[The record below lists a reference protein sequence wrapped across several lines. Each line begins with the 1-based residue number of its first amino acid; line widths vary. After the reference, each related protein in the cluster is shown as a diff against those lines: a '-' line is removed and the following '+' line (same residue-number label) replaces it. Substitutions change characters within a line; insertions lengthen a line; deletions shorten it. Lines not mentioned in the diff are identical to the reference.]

1 MKGSNINIVIK
12 KKLVFLLFSIIF
24 CLVGLIGRVFYIQYF
39 QAEFLQSLAY
49 AQQTRDRLIK
59 PNRGTIY
66 DRNMVGIA
74 MTETVAS
81 VSVIHRQIQEP
92 ERVAQALS
100 ETLDLD
106 YDYVYEKIGRRVAL
120 ERIKTRVDRDV
131 ANQIAQMNLAGV
143 VIDEDIRRI
152 YPFSTLAS
160 HVLGFVGRDN
170 QGIIGLE
177 AKFDTF
183 LSGESGR
190 ILTETDVIGREVPT
204 GQRVRIPPVDGYSLV
219 TTIDTVVQ
227 LYAEQILDKA
237 VEFKGAQRGAIIVMN
252 PQTGEIYA
260 MANKPDFDLNNPFS
274 INTDALRLEWNT
286 FSSEEQNKYLNQMW
300 RNFSINDTYEPGST
314 FKIITSAAGF
324 EDGIITPES
333 MFSCTGAHMVGDR
346 MIRCWRYPRAHGSV
360 TFREGVQNSCNPV
373 FMVIAERL
381 GAERFFDYL
390 LKFGLTEKTGVDLPG
405 EAVAIMHS
413 LDNVGPVELATMSF
427 GQSFQITP
435 LQLMRS
441 TAATVNG
448 GYLITPHFVKK
459 AIDNDGNIIE
469 VFEHPRSEQ
478 IISYETSA
486 LMAEILE
493 EVVYLGTGHRTY
505 VPGFRI
511 GGKTATS
518 EKLPRGNRKYISS
531 FLTFAPAEN
540 PTVMTLMLIDEPQGV
555 YYGGAVV
562 GPFMRELLM
571 NILPYLGVEPM
582 YYPEELE
589 MPWVKDAETPDLA
602 GMTVNEAS
610 RAVRDAGLRPEVLG
624 DGENVREQFPRP
636 GSAVNAGSRVK
647 IYTDF

>member
-1 MKGSNINIVIK
+1 MKNSNVNIVIK
-12 KKLVFLLFSIIF
+12 KKLVFLLFSVIF
-24 CLVGLIGRVFYIQYF
+24 ILVGLMGRVFYIQYF

-74 MTETVAS
+74 VTETVAS

-92 ERVAQALS
+92 ERVAQVLS
-100 ETLDLD
+100 EKLDLD
-106 YDYVYEKIGRRVAL
+106 YDYVFEKIGRRVAL
-120 ERIKTRVDRDV
+120 ERIQTKVDRDV

-177 AKFDTF
+177 AKFDSY

-274 INTDALRLEWNT
+274 INNDALRLEWNT
-286 FSSEEQNKYLNQMW
+286 FSPEEQNKHLNQMW

-373 FMVIAERL
+373 FMIIAERL
-381 GAERFFDYL
+381 GAERFYEYL
-390 LKFGLTEKTGVDLPG
+390 YKFGLTQKTGVDIPG
-405 EAVAIMHS
+405 EAVAIMHN

-435 LQLMRS
+435 MQLMRS
-441 TAATVNG
+441 TAAAVNG
-448 GYLITPHFVKK
+448 GYLVTPHFVKK
-459 AIDNDGNIIE
+459 AIDNDGNIVE

-531 FLTFAPAEN
+531 FLTFAPADN
-540 PTVMTLMLIDEPQGV
+540 PTVMALILIDEPQGV

-582 YYPEELE
+582 YYPEEMEL
-589 MPWVKDAETPDLA
+589 PWVRDTEIPDLA
-602 GMTVNEAS
+602 GLTINEAS
-610 RAVRDAGLRPEVLG
+610 KLIRDAGLRPEILG
-624 DGENVREQFPRP
+624 EGENVREQFPRP
-636 GSAVNAGSRVK
+636 GSAVNAGSRVR

>member
-1 MKGSNINIVIK
+1 MKNSNININAK
-12 KKLVFLLFSIIF
+12 KKLVFLLFAILFALS
-24 CLVGLIGRVFYIQYF
+24 GLAGRIFYIQYF

-74 MTETVAS
+74 LTETVAS
-81 VSVIHRQIQEP
+81 VSVIHRQIREP
-92 ERVAQALS
+92 ERVAQVLS
-100 ETLDLD
+100 QMLELD
-106 YDYVYEKIGRRVAL
+106 YDYVYEKVNRRVAL
-120 ERIKTRVDRDV
+120 ERIKTKVDRDI
-131 ANQIAQMNLAGV
+131 AEQIAQMELAGV

-160 HVLGFVGRDN
+160 QVIGFVGRDN
-170 QGIIGLE
+170 QGIVGLE
-177 AKFDTF
+177 ARFESF
-183 LSGESGR
+183 LGGESGR
-190 ILTETDVIGREVPT
+190 ILTETDVIGREPP
-204 GQRVRIPPVDGYSLV
+204 GRQRVRIPPVDGYNLV
-219 TTIDTVVQ
+219 TTIDTLVQ
-227 LYAEQILDKA
+227 QYAEQILDKA

-252 PQTGEIYA
+252 PQNGQIYA

-274 INTDALRLEWNT
+274 INDDALRLEWDT
-286 FSSEEQNKYLNQMW
+286 FSSDEQNRLLNQMW

-324 EDGIITPES
+324 EEGIITSES
-333 MFSCTGAHMVGDR
+333 RFVCTGAHMVGDR
-346 MIRCWRYPRAHGSV
+346 MIRCWRYPRSHGSV

-373 FMVIAERL
+373 FMVIAERM
-381 GAERFFDYL
+381 GAERFFEYL
-390 LKFGLTEKTGVDLPG
+390 DKFGLRSKTGVDLPG

-448 GYLITPHFVKK
+448 GYLVTPHFVKK

-478 IISYETSA
+478 IVSYETSA
-486 LMAEILE
+486 MMAEILE
-493 EVVYLGTGHRTY
+493 QVVYLGTGHRTY
-505 VPGFRI
+505 VPGYRI

-540 PTVMTLMLIDEPQGV
+540 PTVMVLMLIDEPQGV

-582 YYPEELE
+582 YYPEEMELT
-589 MPWVKDAETPDLA
+589 WVKDAAVPDLS
-602 GMTVNEAS
+602 GMTVLEAT
-610 RAVRDAGLRPEVLG
+610 RAIRDVGLRPEILG
-624 DGENVREQFPRP
+624 EGENVREQFPRV

>member
-1 MKGSNINIVIK
+1 MKNPNINIAIK
-12 KKLVFLLFSIIF
+12 KKLIFMLFTIMF
-24 CLVGLIGRVFYIQYF
+24 ALVGLTGRVFYIQYF
-39 QAEFLQSLAY
+39 QAEFLQSMAY

-59 PNRGTIY
+59 PNRGAIY

-74 MTETVAS
+74 LTETVAS

-92 ERVAQALS
+92 ERVAEVLS
-100 ETLDLD
+100 QMLDLD
-106 YDYVYEKIGRRVAL
+106 YDYVYEKVGRRVAL
-120 ERIKTRVDRDV
+120 ERIKTRVDRDI
-131 ANQIAQMNLAGV
+131 AAQIAQMNLAGV

-170 QGIIGLE
+170 QGIVGLE
-177 AKFDTF
+177 AKFESF
-183 LSGESGR
+183 LGGESGR
-190 ILTETDVIGREVPT
+190 ILTETDVIGREVPD
-204 GQRVRIPPVDGYSLV
+204 GQRIRIPPVDGYSLV

-237 VEFKGAQRGAIIVMN
+237 VEFKGARRGAIIVMN
-252 PQTGEIYA
+252 PQTGELYA
-260 MANKPDFDLNNPFS
+260 MANKPDFDLNDPFT
-274 INTDALRLEWNT
+274 INDETLKLEWNT
-286 FSSEEQNKYLNQMW
+286 FSPEDQNKLLNQMW

-314 FKIITSAAGF
+314 FKIITSTAGF
-324 EDGIITPES
+324 EEGVITPES
-333 MFSCTGAHMVGDR
+333 VFVCSGAHMVGDR
-346 MIRCWRYPRAHGSV
+346 MIRCWRYPRSHGAL
-360 TFREGVQNSCNPV
+360 TFKEGVQNSCNPV
-373 FMVIAERL
+373 FMIIAEQL
-381 GAERFFDYL
+381 GAERFFEYL
-390 LKFGLTEKTGVDLPG
+390 HKFGLHEKTGVDIPG

-413 LDNVGPVELATMSF
+413 LDNVGSVELATMSF

-448 GYLITPHFVKK
+448 GYLVTPHFVKK
-459 AIDNDGNIIE
+459 AIDNDGNIVE
-469 VFEHPRSEQ
+469 VFENPRSEQ
-478 IISYETSA
+478 IISSETSE
-486 LMAEILE
+486 LMAGILE

-531 FLTFAPAEN
+531 FLTFAPADN
-540 PTVMTLMLIDEPQGV
+540 PTVMALMLIDEPQGV

-571 NILPYLGVEPM
+571 NILPYLGVEPL
-582 YYPEELE
+582 YYPEEMEL
-589 MPWVKDAETPDLA
+589 PWVRDAEIPDLT

-610 RAVRDAGLRPEVLG
+610 NIIRDAGLRPEVMG
-624 DGENVREQFPRP
+624 DGKNVREQFPRP

>member
-1 MKGSNINIVIK
+1 MKNTNINIVIK
-12 KKLVFLLFSIIF
+12 KKLVILLFAVIF
-24 CLVGLIGRVFYIQYF
+24 TLVGLIGRVFYIQYF

-92 ERVAQALS
+92 ELVAQVLS
-100 ETLDLD
+100 EKLELD

-120 ERIKTRVDRDV
+120 ERIKTKVDRDI
-131 ANQIAQMNLAGV
+131 ANQITQMNLAGV
-143 VIDEDIRRI
+143 VIDEDVRRI

-170 QGIIGLE
+170 QGIVGLE
-177 AKFDTF
+177 AKFDSF

-237 VEFKGAQRGAIIVMN
+237 VEFKSAQRGALIVMN

-260 MANKPDFDLNNPFS
+260 MANKPDFDLNDPFR
-274 INTDALRLEWNT
+274 INDEMLNLEWNT
-286 FSSEEQNKYLNQMW
+286 FSPEEQNTLLNQMW

-324 EDGIITPES
+324 EDGVITPES

-373 FMVIAERL
+373 FMIIAERL
-381 GAERFFDYL
+381 GVENFFDYL
-390 LKFGLTEKTGVDLPG
+390 YKFGLTEKTGVDLPG
-405 EAVAIMHS
+405 EAVAIMHN

-531 FLTFAPAEN
+531 FLTFAPADN
-540 PTVMTLMLIDEPQGV
+540 PTVMVLMLIDEPQGV

-582 YYPEELE
+582 YYPEEMEL
-589 MPWVKDAETPDLA
+589 PWVRDAEIPDLA
-602 GMTVNEAS
+602 GMTVSEAS
-610 RAVRDAGLRPEVLG
+610 KTIRDAGLRPEVLG
-624 DGENVREQFPRP
+624 DGENVREQFPRA